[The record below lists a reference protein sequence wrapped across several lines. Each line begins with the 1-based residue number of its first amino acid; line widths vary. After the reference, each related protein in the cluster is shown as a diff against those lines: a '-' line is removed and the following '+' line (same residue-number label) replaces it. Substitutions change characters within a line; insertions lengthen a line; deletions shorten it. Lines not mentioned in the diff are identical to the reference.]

1 MLVSFAAA
9 FIVSWVLYHE
19 PKTQA
24 ETTVSKTVSEEE
36 TSESKTEKTESASET
51 AALSGAVGSPMKG
64 RAILLSEVPDA
75 TFASGVLGEGMAVIP
90 ESGDIVSPVNGTV
103 TVLFDTKHA
112 IGITSEDGIDLL
124 IHVGINTVELN
135 GAPFTAHICQGDTV
149 KAGQLLLTADLDQIR
164 QAGYDT
170 ATPVI
175 ITNSDSY
182 KQVVMTAKPGDISF
196 MDPILEVEKA
206 NE

>member
-1 MLVSFAAA
+1 M
-9 FIVSWVLYHE
+9 
-19 PKTQA
+19 
-24 ETTVSKTVSEEE
+24 
-36 TSESKTEKTESASET
+36 
-51 AALSGAVGSPMKG
+51 
-64 RAILLSEVPDA
+64 
-75 TFASGVLGEGMAVIP
+75 
-90 ESGDIVSPVNGTV
+90 
-103 TVLFDTKHA
+103 
-112 IGITSEDGIDLL
+112 
-124 IHVGINTVELN
+124 ELN